1 MNHGLI
7 FDLDGTLV
15 DSLSGIAASLNHA
28 LAASGLPVHPP
39 GSVRKFIG
47 NGAKIL
53 IRRATPADADETL
66 LNTLEQ
72 AFKSHYD
79 LTWPDGTRVYD
90 GIHDLLVNLQHRG
103 HPLAVLSNK
112 PHPFTEAIVARM
124 FPTVRFSAVL
134 GQRDGIP
141 HKPDPAGALE
151 IAASLQL
158 PPEHCTLVG
167 DSTMDLETARNA
179 GMRAVAVTW
188 GFQDR
193 EQLLAAGADVMI
205 DTPEELAA
213 IYA

>member
-1 MNHGLI
+1 MKHGLI

-15 DSLSGIAASLNHA
+15 DSLRGIAASLNKA
-28 LAASGLPVHPP
+28 LAASGLPAHPP
-39 GSVRKFIG
+39 KSVRSFIG
-47 NGAKIL
+47 NGARIL
-53 IRRATPADADETL
+53 VRRAAPADADEAL
-66 LNTLEQ
+66 LRTVEQ

-79 LTWPDGTRVYD
+79 LNWPDGTAVYD
-90 GIHDLLVNLQHRG
+90 GIDDLLATLQQRG

-112 PHPFTEAIVARM
+112 PHPFTGAIVSKI

-151 IAASLQL
+151 IAASLHL
-158 PPEHCTLVG
+158 PTEHCIVIG

-193 EQLLAAGADVMI
+193 EQLVAAGADLI
-205 DTPEELAA
+205 AEDPAELLEMLD
-213 IYA
+213 